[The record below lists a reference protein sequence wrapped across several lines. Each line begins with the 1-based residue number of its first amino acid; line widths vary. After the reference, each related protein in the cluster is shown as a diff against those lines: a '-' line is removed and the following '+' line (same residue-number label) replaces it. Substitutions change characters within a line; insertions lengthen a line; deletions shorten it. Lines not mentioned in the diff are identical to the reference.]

1 MLYMGRRAESDTARR
16 IRRDERQGA
25 AIGVFVPGRDISVLD
40 VWPQAHYCR
49 FRHRQVRHT
58 PPPGISDTRSPTEV
72 RSCRPSRRATIRTF

>member
-1 MLYMGRRAESDTARR
+1 MLYMGRRVGCDTARR

-40 VWPQAHYCR
+40 MWPQAR
-49 FRHRQVRHT
+49 FRHRHT